1 MSVVEI
7 KKDQD
12 GEGIS
17 YQVECPE
24 TELLTWHWVHYSDL
38 DYLCDEEFNPMQL
51 ANCSKNNLIDL
62 LNNHYDQV

>member
-62 LNNHYDQV
+62 LNNHHDKV